1 MLLCLS
7 TRDLCEVSLVAFC
20 EVAVVDGASFEC
32 GYPGGCGSEGLGC
45 LVDGEPSLGA
55 LAAKVGSVDDVG
67 RVGDQLVDL
76 ACDVALEAAEYLAA
90 GLALGGEASGV
101 GDAALVEAQA
111 D

>member
-1 MLLCLS
+1 MPRASKLRGLVNPWAVRRSTWSRLMLLCLS

-55 LAAKVGSVDDVG
+55 LAAKVGSVV
-67 RVGDQLVDL
+67 
-76 ACDVALEAAEYLAA
+76 
-90 GLALGGEASGV
+90 
-101 GDAALVEAQA
+101 
-111 D
+111 